1 MTAGKIPAIITN
13 AATAHITNL
22 SPLYVRVSGS
32 MWHPAYSL
40 GVAAARQ
47 LNAKTAVIG
56 YSDFPPG
63 KDSLNAFKVAFEANG
78 GKVLDEIPM
87 GGPSVVPDMT
97 PFFQRAKEK
106 KPEVFFVFVP
116 SGDHSTA
123 VVRTYGALGMR
134 EAGIKLIGT
143 GDITQD
149 NKLQAMGDNAIGII
163 TMQHYNSDLDNPL
176 NRRFVEA
183 WKKEYGAGAIPDFVA
198 VAGYDGMAAVVH
210 VTQTLKGKITP
221 EGAIEALK
229 GWKHVS
235 PRGPI
240 SIDPET
246 RDVVINEYLSE
257 VIKQDGRLVQKP
269 LGMIEAVKDPCKAI
283 KFGPC
288 ANIPK

>member
-1 MTAGKIPAIITN
+1 M
-13 AATAHITNL
+13 
-22 SPLYVRVSGS
+22 
-32 MWHPAYSL
+32 
-40 GVAAARQ
+40 
-47 LNAKTAVIG
+47 IG

-123 VVRTYGALGMR
+123 VVRTYDALGMR

-221 EGAIEALK
+221 EGAIDALK

-269 LGMIEAVKDPCKAI
+269 LGMIEAVKDPCKVI